1 MKEAS
6 HTKNWMSVFFSA
18 RHFMVTFSTLI
29 QYFFSLTRQCRIIA
43 PDKVDIIRKNSPTA
57 TILVVGILSLPWL
70 VTK

>member
-1 MKEAS
+1 
-6 HTKNWMSVFFSA
+6 
-18 RHFMVTFSTLI
+18 MVTFSTLI

-70 VTK
+70 VTKQT